1 MAAQTVELLSVL
13 ATGEHRLSKPREIP
27 RPDWLTPAPKQKRYV
42 PMDHP
47 EVAFVFGGRVITDA

>member
-13 ATGEHRLSKPREIP
+13 ATGKHATSDVRVIP
-27 RPDWLTPAPKQKRYV
+27 RPEWLKGPAKKKRYV
-42 PMDHP
+42 PMNHP